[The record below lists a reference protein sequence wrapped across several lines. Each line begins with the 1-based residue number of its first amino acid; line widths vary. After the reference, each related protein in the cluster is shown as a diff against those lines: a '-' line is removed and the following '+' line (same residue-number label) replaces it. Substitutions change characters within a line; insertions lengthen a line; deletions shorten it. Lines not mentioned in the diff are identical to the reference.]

1 MTEKTNNLLDEIA
14 KKLDLIKLESQ
25 KDMESLKKQRNKI
38 KYNKENWV
46 FRG

>member
-25 KDMESLKKQRNKI
+25 KDMESLK
-38 KYNKENWV
+38 NKEIRLNTI
-46 FRG
+46 